1 MGMMASRL
9 AALTIAAACAAGC
22 VPQPRAAVSLRVV
35 RQDKTPRD
43 ASVTIDEEYIGP
55 LGYVAAHGVRLP
67 TGEHRISIER
77 EGYFPY
83 DVAVVAG
90 RDAIQ
95 LNVKLVRVPD

>member
-1 MGMMASRL
+1 MMGNRL
-9 AALTIAAACAAGC
+9 AAIMVAIALASGC

-55 LGYVAAHGVRLP
+55 LAYVAAHGVRLP
-67 TGEHRISIER
+67 VGEHRITIER

-90 RDAIQ
+90 RDAIRV
-95 LNVKLVRVPD
+95 NVKLVRIPD

>member
-1 MGMMASRL
+1 MMAYRL
-9 AALTIAAACAAGC
+9 ATLTVAIALACGC

-55 LGYVAAHGVRLP
+55 LYYVAAHGVRLP
-67 TGEHRISIER
+67 TGEHRITIER

-90 RDAIQ
+90 RDSIRI
-95 LNVKLVRVPD
+95 NVKLVRVPD